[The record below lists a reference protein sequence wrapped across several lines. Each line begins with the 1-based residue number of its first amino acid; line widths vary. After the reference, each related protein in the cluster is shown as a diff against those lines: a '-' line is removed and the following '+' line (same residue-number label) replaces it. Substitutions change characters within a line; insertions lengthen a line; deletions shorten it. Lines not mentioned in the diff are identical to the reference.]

1 MIFDQFKNLTRERT
15 IKATIGMSREKFD
28 SLVDVFA
35 NSYNAI
41 QQERLKNKEIKRI
54 QNSGPTGILDTPEN
68 NSSLFCTILKL
79 IRRLMF

>member
-35 NSYNAI
+35 NSY
-41 QQERLKNKEIKRI
+41 RLASYF
-54 QNSGPTGILDTPEN
+54 NS
-68 NSSLFCTILKL
+68 L
-79 IRRLMF
+79 I